1 MIRDEVF
8 LSEVQACERTLYRIC
23 RTLLRS
29 EADCCD
35 AVQEA
40 LLKAWQHRDRI
51 DESRFRAYLTRIL
64 INECHN
70 IGRRRARVVPMEV
83 MPERAAEDSCRLEVR
98 EALMKLSEAHRLVLV
113 MHDLEGYSL
122 PEIAQALRLPLGTVK
137 YRISRA
143 KRAFREAWTTDMEEG
158 GARL

>member
-1 MIRDEVF
+1 MIRDDVF

-23 RTLLRS
+23 RTLLHN

-51 DESRFRAYLTRIL
+51 DPPRFRAYLTRIL

-70 IGRRRARVVPMEV
+70 IGRRRARVVVVERI
-83 MPERAAEDSCRLEVR
+83 PEQAAEDSCRLEIR
-98 EALMKLSEAHRLVLV
+98 EALAKLDEAHRLVLV

-122 PEIAQALRLPLGTVK
+122 QEIAQALRLPLGTVK

-143 KRAFREAWTTDMEEG
+143 RRAFRKAWTTDMKEG

>member
-1 MIRDEVF
+1 MIRDDVF
-8 LSEVQACERTLYRIC
+8 LSEVEACERTLYRIC
-23 RTLLRS
+23 RAILRN

-70 IGRRRARVVPMEV
+70 IGRRRARVVVVESL
-83 MPERAAEDSCRLEVR
+83 PEQAAPESCQLEIR

-122 PEIAQALRLPLGTVK
+122 QEIAQALRLPLGTVK
-137 YRISRA
+137 YRVSRA
-143 KRAFREAWTTDMEEG
+143 RRAFRKAWTTDMEEG
-158 GARL
+158 GVRL